1 MPVILAYVACAVLAA
16 LALFQLALIA
26 GAPLGRFAWG
36 GQDQVLP
43 ARRKAGS
50 AVSIVLYVVFVLVIL
65 QSVGLI
71 TLLPAVVAQVATWV
85 VAAVFFAS
93 FVMNGISR
101 SPSERAVMAPVSLAL
116 AAICVFLA
124 VAGHVQG

>member
-1 MPVILAYVACAVLAA
+1 MPVILAYVACAILAA
-16 LALFQLALIA
+16 LAVLQLALIA

-43 ARRKAGS
+43 SRRKAGS
-50 AVSIVLYVVFVLVIL
+50 AISVVLYAIFVLVIL
-65 QSVGLI
+65 QSVDVI
-71 TLLPAVVAQVATWV
+71 AVFPAAIAQVATWV

-116 AAICVFLA
+116 AALCVFLA
-124 VAGHVQG
+124 VAGHVHG

>member
-16 LALFQLALIA
+16 LAVLQLALIA

-36 GQDQVLP
+36 GQEHVLP
-43 ARRKAGS
+43 RRRRVGS
-50 AVSIVLYVVFVLVIL
+50 AVSIVLYAIFVLVIL

-71 TLLPAVVAQVATWV
+71 TLLPALIAQIATWV
-85 VAAVFFAS
+85 VAAIFFAS

-124 VAGHVQG
+124 VAGHVHG